1 MSISKKKKQV
11 KPVKVVNY
19 NINAANCNVLTMMQY
34 THCLRNINN
43 QSTAIC
49 RQIICVNIAVE
60 YSVTILFIT
69 TQHRYAFYCKYNA
82 QKSSME
88 LIWKIVFHSIPFWH
102 VPYFI
107 SKFRFHSIFHTMPC
121 RRRRLFHF
129 AVQFTIS
136 QAGIAS
142 RTLTLIIRF

>member
-19 NINAANCNVLTMMQY
+19 NISAANCNVRTMMQY

-49 RQIICVNIAVE
+49 QQIICVDIAVE
-60 YSVTILFIT
+60 YSGTILFIT

-88 LIWKIVFHSIPFWH
+88 DCLPFHSFLAC
-102 VPYFI
+102 
-107 SKFRFHSIFHTMPC
+107 SIFHIEISVP
-121 RRRRLFHF
+121 FHFPYHALPAALVVFF

-136 QAGIAS
+136 HCS
-142 RTLTLIIRF
+142 SWHRYPNPNSNHKV